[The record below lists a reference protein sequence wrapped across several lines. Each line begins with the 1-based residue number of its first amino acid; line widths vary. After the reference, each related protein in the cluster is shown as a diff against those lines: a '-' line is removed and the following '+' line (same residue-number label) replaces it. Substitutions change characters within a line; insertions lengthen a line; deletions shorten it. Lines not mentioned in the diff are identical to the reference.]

1 MTWDPDDKLRTALH
15 YAGQA
20 IVARSFDKVP
30 ERVRLNVSFED
41 GKMDGLHKGWLSDL
55 SVIAQIAIALAGYE
69 AEQAFHP
76 PGRKEKAKYDLREV
90 RRLLQANGTPEPDP
104 AGQAIKEQ
112 GRALA
117 RDRLVQHSAK
127 LHRLAQ
133 RLLED
138 HEFDR
143 HAFEAL
149 MAE

>member
-76 PGRKEKAKYDLREV
+76 PGRKEKAKYDFREV
-90 RRLLQANGTPEPDP
+90 RRLYRPMGLPNQSQPGKRSKSKAMLLPGT
-104 AGQAIKEQ
+104 
-112 GRALA
+112 
-117 RDRLVQHSAK
+117 V
-127 LHRLAQ
+127 
-133 RLLED
+133 
-138 HEFDR
+138 
-143 HAFEAL
+143 
-149 MAE
+149 

>member
-1 MTWDPDDKLRTALH
+1 VSWDPDDKLRTALH

-76 PGRKEKAKYDLREV
+76 PGRLRKQSTTYVKCASFCRPMGLPKRSQPGKRSKSKAM
-90 RRLLQANGTPEPDP
+90 LLPGT
-104 AGQAIKEQ
+104 
-112 GRALA
+112 
-117 RDRLVQHSAK
+117 V
-127 LHRLAQ
+127 
-133 RLLED
+133 
-138 HEFDR
+138 
-143 HAFEAL
+143 
-149 MAE
+149 